1 MSRVYAPTS
10 PFFQK
15 DARYSDFSVD
25 FDVNPITGNIS
36 RITDATAIN
45 QSLKAIL
52 LSSPGEKVYN
62 RTFGSNLKNSLFE
75 LNDPITIESVKSAI
89 RSAIAAN
96 EPRIT
101 IQDIRVVMQGNDMYV
116 TLLYSIINIPEV
128 YQTNITIARVR

>member
-15 DARYSDFSVD
+15 YARYSDFSVD

-36 RITDATAIN
+36 RITDAKAIN

-75 LNDPITIESVKSAI
+75 LNDPITIESVKSTI

-101 IQDIRVVMQGNDMYV
+101 IQDIRVDMQGNDMYV

>member
-75 LNDPITIESVKSAI
+75 LNDPITIESVKSTI

>member
-36 RITDATAIN
+36 RITDAKAIN

-75 LNDPITIESVKSAI
+75 LNDPITIESVKSTI

>member
-75 LNDPITIESVKSAI
+75 LNDPITIESVKSTI

-101 IQDIRVVMQGNDMYV
+101 IQDIRVDMQGNDMYV